1 MEKAGCCST
10 VRRVENLSL
19 RADSHDVR
27 SGYVKRLWGGLPLPL
42 PLGEVAT
49 RSVDGE
55 GRHVKKIC
63 RCRHVKKICQWHI
76 FSVDLSGYAAV
87 ASFLVCTAPS
97 WIPSQSPT
105 VTALPRGEPRAARCG
120 HCALRNYPNTSFVS
134 PSPRLRRHTS
144 TFHFY
149 RVPLL
154 CKRKKPATQA
164 FFFCSVCQKTMQT
177 SLFLL

>member
-1 MEKAGCCST
+1 MAGNHKS
-10 VRRVENLSL
+10 VRFVARRKSRNLGFWLSFWSL
-19 RADSHDVR
+19 
-27 SGYVKRLWGGLPLPL
+27 
-42 PLGEVAT
+42 LG
-49 RSVDGE
+49 RG
-55 GRHVKKIC
+55 VKKTC

-76 FSVDLSGYAAV
+76 FSVDRGGYAAV

-120 HCALRNYPNTSFVS
+120 HRALRNYPNTSFVS
-134 PSPRLRRHTS
+134 PSLRLRRHTS

-149 RVPLL
+149 RGPLL

-164 FFFCSVCQKTMQT
+164 FFFCSACQRTPVLVMRE
-177 SLFLL
+177 LAF